1 MRARMSR
8 LAVLS
13 VLVLAAACGKEIG
26 DECSSSLDCGDGT
39 NQALV
44 CDTTSPGGYCTEQG
58 CDWNTCPEEAV
69 CVRFYAASF
78 GNKPCDLAAED
89 LTEDRCT
96 LDEVCTLK
104 GQCVPRTSEV
114 RYCMRT
120 CDDDAATLREHRG
133 ADGVPAARRR
143 ARARRAALRDE
154 KFCAGLRNVESPR
167 TAMVTRR
174 RRS

>member
-8 LAVLS
+8 LALFS
-13 VLVLAAACGKEIG
+13 TLVLAAACGKEIG
-26 DECSSSLDCGDGT
+26 DECSNSLDCGDGT
-39 NQALV
+39 NPALI

-78 GNKPCDLAAED
+78 SNKPCDLAAED
-89 LTEDRCT
+89 LTEDRCS

-120 CDDDAATLREHRG
+120 CDSNDDCRDNYECRTEALMVSHGGEP
-133 ADGVPAARRR
+133 VPKPGER
-143 ARARRAALRDE
+143 LTGDLQ
-154 KFCAGLRNVESPR
+154 KFCA
-167 TAMVTRR
+167 TAPL
-174 RRS
+174 